1 MVFSLKVE
9 KFVVFMVIFTVVFTS
24 SAFFFVKVAFFVILE
39 RFELFNIVDSYSTSG
54 MSSQIINVLFSLLF
68 VDHKT
73 RHSRVQ

>member
-1 MVFSLKVE
+1 MVFPWKVE
-9 KFVVFMVIFTVVFTS
+9 KLVVFTVIFIVVFTS
-24 SAFFFVKVAFFVILE
+24 SAFFFVNVAFVVILE

-54 MSSQIINVLFSLLF
+54 ISSQIINVLFSLLF